1 MTANYK
7 DNNELTD
14 EEVEQACGILQAPKH
29 VTLEQ
34 MDEAIKL
41 GALSCQNQLSGY
53 DNANPTYND

>member
-7 DNNELTD
+7 DNNELTE

-34 MDEAIKL
+34 MDK
-41 GALSCQNQLSGY
+41 ALN
-53 DNANPTYND
+53 

>member
-14 EEVEQACGILQAPKH
+14 EEVDQTCGILQAPKS

-41 GALSCQNQLSGY
+41 RASTCQNQMSGY
-53 DNANPTYND
+53 ANANPTYND